1 MHNVRKAIDGPLA
14 FVPPQ
19 RLSNLDEFPEITR
32 RLLEAN
38 KQYSRRFVTDA
49 PSREQW
55 FNEHTFVLV
64 IVTCGDGRMLDTERA
79 YGEQYDG
86 SAGGVPAGIIEV
98 ERSSG
103 AINGFESLATCF
115 INRNRVR
122 KGRPV
127 IHIQLAHWS
136 SSHPQTAS
144 CAALEHNTDAALRI
158 ARYNAEEMGFAFRG
172 RIVAF
177 HGLADTDWD
186 SVTIFGP
193 GGSIDTLT
201 LARDHSLRGLTLK
214 THLRR
219 KLENCFPATREPL
232 STLNPSYHAAFYN
245 EMAMYLG
252 YNVAYVS
259 SIIAS
264 GRQVELLD
272 HGERLIVIGR
282 HVAPLVGYNSAF
294 LCNDHS
300 RRKKIDFLIGWK
312 FVARNTIID
321 AISANNRKWL
331 TPTII
336 NTPTD
341 PDDELLTQLHVR
353 HLQERYEDIAR
364 QNADSILDFIR
375 NDPKIAPHLG
385 QNAWLAAQLRP
396 EEFVRRISW
405 CLSTSARRT
414 RRLVPFK

>member
-1 MHNVRKAIDGPLA
+1 MHNVRKAIDGQLA
-14 FVPPQ
+14 FATPQ
-19 RLSNLDEFPEITR
+19 RLTIHDRFPGIITA
-32 RLLEAN
+32 LLKANQAYSIQFVNEAL
-38 KQYSRRFVTDA
+38 SRK
-49 PSREQW
+49 QW
-55 FNEHTFVLV
+55 FDKHTFVLV

-79 YGEQYDG
+79 YGERYNG
-86 SAGGVPAGIIEV
+86 SGGVPRGIIEV

-103 AINGFESLATCF
+103 AVNGLESLATCF
-115 INRNRVR
+115 ISRNRVR
-122 KGRPV
+122 KGRPI
-127 IHIQLAHWS
+127 IHMQLAHWS

-158 ARYNAEEMGFAFRG
+158 ARYNAQEMGFAFRG

-186 SVTIFGP
+186 SVTVFGP
-193 GGSIDTLT
+193 GGSIDTLK
-201 LARDHSLRGLTLK
+201 LARDHGFRGRK
-214 THLRR
+214 MKANLRR
-219 KLENCFPATREPL
+219 KLMECFPRTCEPL
-232 STLNPSYHAAFYN
+232 STLDPSHHAAFYN
-245 EMAMYLG
+245 ELAMYLG
-252 YNVAYVS
+252 YNVAYVR

-264 GRQVELLD
+264 ARQVELLD
-272 HGERLIVIGR
+272 HEERLIVIGR

-312 FVARNTIID
+312 FVARNTIAD
-321 AISANNRKWL
+321 AIATGNRNWQV
-331 TPTII
+331 PAII

-341 PDDELLTQLHVR
+341 PDDESLTQLHVR
-353 HLQERYEDIAR
+353 HLQERYDDIAR
-364 QNADSILDFIR
+364 QNAVGILDFIR
-375 NDPKIAPHLG
+375 ADPKIAPHLKRTE
-385 QNAWLAAQLRP
+385 WLAAQLNP